1 MEPEDNS
8 DNYFKENDQRQV
20 GEDDDEVG
28 THDNVITPKDMD
40 SGNVSPESLQLSSF
54 RDDSRLS
61 NLTPTIAYTPETFLI
76 EQEEN
81 EEDNFE

>member
-1 MEPEDNS
+1 MPANTWFAS
-8 DNYFKENDQRQV
+8 
-20 GEDDDEVG
+20 GAL
-28 THDNVITPKDMD
+28 VIL
-40 SGNVSPESLQLSSF
+40 SSQINEIYGASRPESLQLSSF